1 MQVNATLIA
10 AQQAAREAQA
20 RFQTAHLAPRAAP
33 AAPAAARQAPA
44 ADFAAALEKDLFA
57 PLPLKQTAAAPAAPQ
72 GAPAANPS
80 PASRPGSLLDIR
92 I

>member
-20 RFQTAHLAPRAAP
+20 RFQTAHLAPKPAP
-33 AAPAAARQAPA
+33 AAPAVTRQAQA
-44 ADFAAALEKDLFA
+44 TDFAAALEKDLFA
-57 PLPLKQTAAAPAAPQ
+57 PLPLKQTAAPQQ

-80 PASRPGSLLDIR
+80 PVSRPGSLLDIR

>member
-20 RFQTAHLAPRAAP
+20 RFQSAHVAPKPATA
-33 AAPAAARQAPA
+33 QAPQA
-44 ADFAAALEKDLFA
+44 SFAAALDDDLFK
-57 PLPLKQTAAAPAAPQ
+57 PLPLKQTSAPQAAPAMAN
-72 GAPAANPS
+72 APAPAN
-80 PASRPGSLLDIR
+80 SRPGSLLDIK